1 MPGRSADPDRRAGD
15 AKDRRKGDAAM
26 GTFID
31 IGAQEWETVRPDV
44 AQGVLG
50 MTILNEGVK
59 MTATRVLPGSGFA
72 AHHDA
77 YGHLLYFMSGTGV
90 VGVNGDEAPIRPGLV
105 VRIQA
110 GEEHYYRNTGSDELT
125 LLSVNIPE
133 GGR

>member
-1 MPGRSADPDRRAGD
+1 
-15 AKDRRKGDAAM
+15 M
-26 GTFID
+26 GIFID
-31 IGAQEWETVRPDV
+31 INAQEWKTVRPDV

-50 MTILNEGVK
+50 TNILNEGVT
-59 MTATRVLPGSGFA
+59 MTVTRVLPGCGFA

-77 YGHLLYFMSGTGV
+77 YGHLLYFLSGLGV
-90 VGVNGDEAPIRPGLV
+90 VGVAGEEVAIRPGLA

-133 GGR
+133 G

>member
-1 MPGRSADPDRRAGD
+1 
-15 AKDRRKGDAAM
+15 M
-26 GTFID
+26 GAFID
-31 IGAQEWETVRPDV
+31 IGAREWKTVRPDV

-50 MTILNEGVK
+50 TTILNEVVT
-59 MTATRVLPGSGFA
+59 MTVTRVLPGSGFA

-77 YGHLLYFMSGTGV
+77 YGHLLYFLSGSGV
-90 VGVNGDEAPIRPGLV
+90 VGVAGEEAPIRPGLA

-133 GGR
+133 NGR